1 MDITFSQ
8 IDAWLAAFLWPF
20 CRLGGLLMTMSIT
33 GTRSVSARIRL
44 ILAVL
49 VTVTVAPSIP
59 AMPSISLFSLASLV
73 IVGQELLIGIALGF
87 ITRIFLEVFVVAGQL
102 VSLQTGLGFGSLVD
116 PVNGASV
123 PLVGQA
129 FLICATLLFV
139 IFDGH
144 LLMIEI
150 AVMSFHSIPV
160 GLDSIGKIDWFLLA
174 DLGRWMFAGGL
185 IVALAAVL
193 ALLMLNLA
201 FGILTRATPQ
211 LNLFVIGFP
220 ATMVSGFILL
230 WIVASDFTMHF
241 DREFSRMR
249 EVSCQLVG
257 LRC

>member
-1 MDITFSQ
+1 MEITFGQ
-8 IDAWLAAFLWPF
+8 IDVWLAALLWPF

-33 GTRSVSARIRL
+33 GTRSVSVRIRL

-59 AMPSISLFSLASLV
+59 PMPNISLFSLASLI
-73 IVGQELLIGIALGF
+73 IVAQELLIGIALGF

-102 VSLQTGLGFGSLVD
+102 ISLQTGLGFGSLVD
-116 PVNGASV
+116 PINGASV

-150 AVMSFHSIPV
+150 AVMSFYSIPV
-160 GLDSIGKIDWFLLA
+160 GLDSISKIDWFLLA
-174 DLGRWMFAGGL
+174 DLGRWMFAGGV
-185 IVALAAVL
+185 IIALAAVL

>member
-1 MDITFSQ
+1 MEITFTQ
-8 IDAWLAAFLWPF
+8 IDAWMAAFLWPF
-20 CRLGGLLMTMSIT
+20 CRIGGLLMSMSIT

-44 ILAVL
+44 VLAL
-49 VTVTVAPSIP
+49 LITVVVAPSIP
-59 AMPSISLFSLASLV
+59 ALPEVSLFSLASLV
-73 IVGQELLIGIALGF
+73 IVAQELVIGIALGF
-87 ITRIFLEVFVVAGQL
+87 VTRFLLEIFVVAGQL

-123 PLVGQA
+123 PLIGQA

-144 LLMIEI
+144 LMMIEI
-150 AVMSFHSIPV
+150 AVMSFHSLPV
-160 GLDSIGKIDWFLLA
+160 GLDSVSKIDWYLLA
-174 DLGRWMFAGGL
+174 NLGQWMFAGGV

-220 ATMVSGFILL
+220 ATMVSGFLLL
-230 WIVASDFTMHF
+230 WIVTADFTVHF
-241 DREFSRMR
+241 EREFSKMR
-249 EVSCQLVG
+249 EISCQLVG